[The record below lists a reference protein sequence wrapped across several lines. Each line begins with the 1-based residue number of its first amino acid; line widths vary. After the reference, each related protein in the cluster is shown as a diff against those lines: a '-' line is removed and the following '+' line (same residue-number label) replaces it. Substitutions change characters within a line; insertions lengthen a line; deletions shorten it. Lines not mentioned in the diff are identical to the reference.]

1 MSTSAAG
8 GAAQAAAGH
17 ASIISVATHDRK
29 RLWAVM
35 CLLGIGTLAAFN
47 VCLNAIPYFE
57 TYLGPDVAYRISA
70 AFTVIQLGL
79 QPIILVYGH
88 KTTPLAR
95 IIGACTT
102 QAVIMILAPLLGIKG
117 DFWITVVMASA
128 GAATAVLEASVFGF
142 LSAMPAYASAGLLV
156 GEAAIGL
163 AASLA
168 QLLVKGLIPDN
179 ASRAAALYFGT
190 ASVLLA
196 TCAGASWWLRS
207 HPVVLATGAN
217 RKRNP
222 FALVASDAAEA
233 TSAAAD
239 ATALKELAEGA
250 SANGSGEA
258 AAAPLGAGFDGGPQM
273 QWHSRTTPPAAS
285 GVAGGSAGL
294 VADAAATEAV
304 DLRPLQPEPVLM
316 RSSSSDGWDSA
327 GAAINPLR
335 TDSAAAPFPAD
346 LESPHFR
353 SGSSAD
359 TAAVASAAV
368 ASAAVS
374 SQAPLRQLLGPSWL
388 PLGMRAWL
396 AAMWRVLEAI
406 WPGAL
411 AVLLNFVAT
420 FLVLPGVM
428 ASIPYRG
435 GYEPFQK
442 DGGWWTVSLFALF
455 STGDLLGRAAAPH
468 VQVGG
473 QRRILLYSV
482 IKLFIAPPL
491 VLGAARGWALLGSD
505 AGAIVA
511 VTVLAVTNGHLAS
524 LGMVAIPQAVKSPRD
539 GELAGF
545 VSVVFLHA
553 GIALGS
559 LLALLLQE

>member
-1 MSTSAAG
+1 M
-8 GAAQAAAGH
+8 
-17 ASIISVATHDRK
+17 
-29 RLWAVM
+29 M

-47 VCLNAIPYFE
+47 VCINAIPYFE

-88 KTTPLAR
+88 RTSPLSR
-95 IIGACTT
+95 IIGACAT
-102 QAVIMILAPLLGIKG
+102 QAIIMILAPLLGIRS
-117 DFWITVVMASA
+117 DFWITIVMAAA

-156 GEAAIGL
+156 GEAAVGL

-168 QLLVKGLIPDN
+168 QLLVKGLIPGD

-190 ASVLLA
+190 ASAVLA
-196 TCAGASWWLRS
+196 ACAGASWWLRS

-217 RKRNP
+217 LRKDP
-222 FALVASDAAEA
+222 FAVILNAADSSPCDGSGVVAFDGGNS
-233 TSAAAD
+233 SAAAI
-239 ATALKELAEGA
+239 
-250 SANGSGEA
+250 SANPPEAQLRAQDGPPTNATNGS
-258 AAAPLGAGFDGGPQM
+258 
-273 QWHSRTTPPAAS
+273 S
-285 GVAGGSAGL
+285 GL
-294 VADAAATEAV
+294 VADAAAAEAV
-304 DLRPLQPEPVLM
+304 DLRPLQLEP
-316 RSSSSDGWDSA
+316 SSSVSPSGDWSSSVA
-327 GAAINPLR
+327 VLNPLDVAR
-335 TDSAAAPFPAD
+335 SKPERDTAASLQADAPFP
-346 LESPHFR
+346 
-353 SGSSAD
+353 
-359 TAAVASAAV
+359 VASV
-368 ASAAVS
+368 VERLPP
-374 SQAPLRQLLGPSWL
+374 SQPPHQRQLLGPQWL
-388 PLGMRAWL
+388 PTGVRAWL
-396 AAMWRVLEAI
+396 AAMWRVIEAI

-435 GYEPFQK
+435 GYEPFQQ

-473 QRRILLYSV
+473 QRRILAYSI
-482 IKLFIAPPL
+482 IKLIIAPPL
-491 VLGAARGWALLGSD
+491 VLGAARGWSFLGTD
-505 AGAIVA
+505 AGAVAA
-511 VTVLAVTNGHLAS
+511 VTVLSVTNGHLAS

-559 LLALLLQE
+559 VLALIFQ